1 MIAKKEKKRRKKLK
15 KKKMKKK
22 GQNKAANT
30 GNTSNWEALQKQLA
44 ERSATGGRRKKRKR
58 GDGPDATAPNF
69 IHRPGHV
76 AINPETK
83 KVLVASAIKL

>member
-1 MIAKKEKKRRKKLK
+1 MAF
-15 KKKMKKK
+15 MP
-22 GQNKAANT
+22 QY
-30 GNTSNWEALQKQLA
+30 S
-44 ERSATGGRRKKRKR
+44 SAPIYYDVGAQTPSESGFRRKKRKR